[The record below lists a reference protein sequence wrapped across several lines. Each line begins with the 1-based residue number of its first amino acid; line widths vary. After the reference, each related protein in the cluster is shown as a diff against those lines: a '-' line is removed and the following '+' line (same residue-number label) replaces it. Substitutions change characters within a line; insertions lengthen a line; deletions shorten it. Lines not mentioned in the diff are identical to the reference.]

1 MVDEEDL
8 PKPRRREI
16 GGNLETLSLGDLEEY
31 IVELDAEIA
40 RVRAVIDAKRMI
52 KGDAEALFR
61 R

>member
-16 GGNLETLSLGDLEEY
+16 GGNLETLSLGDHEAY
-31 IVELDAEIA
+31 IAQREAEIA
-40 RVRAVIDAKRMI
+40 PVGAGGDAKPVI